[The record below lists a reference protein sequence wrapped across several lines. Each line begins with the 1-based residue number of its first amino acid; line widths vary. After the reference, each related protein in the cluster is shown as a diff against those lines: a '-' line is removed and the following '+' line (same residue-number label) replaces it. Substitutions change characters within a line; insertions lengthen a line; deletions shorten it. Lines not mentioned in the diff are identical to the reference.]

1 MLCEDADKLRAFG
14 FSDADILNIVEIA
27 AYSAYVDRVT
37 DGLGVELEDYAGQIA
52 LNMYAE
58 GVSFLGSGQPGETVS
73 STQLDNFA
81 TAAMQALLQDRE
93 WESPEELARES
104 YTIARAMMAERLRQ
118 NELPDSGSIET
129 DVLGE
134 PLELLE
140 LPLRINKKLRAIGV
154 ERIRDLTL
162 TTETAVRRTGLG
174 DESVAEIKE
183 ALHRHGLHRF
193 DHHREC
199 AYVYVFLY

>member
-183 ALHRHGLHRF
+183 ALHRHGLTLA
-193 DHHREC
+193 DT
-199 AYVYVFLY
+199 